1 MRRKRRNKKG
11 NGKGKEEEL
20 MEEALRDEIMNKS
33 SILFAVIREN
43 DEQATTTIAEET
55 T

>member
-43 DEQATTTIAEET
+43 EQTTTTIAEDT